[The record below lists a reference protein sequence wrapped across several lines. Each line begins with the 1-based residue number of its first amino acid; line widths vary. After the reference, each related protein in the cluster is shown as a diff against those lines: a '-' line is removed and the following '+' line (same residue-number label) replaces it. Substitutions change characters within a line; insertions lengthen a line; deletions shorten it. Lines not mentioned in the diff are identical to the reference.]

1 MTDALSEKQPT
12 AVLLRRYLA
21 HILDFWFHLATVAV
35 PFWLLATRSTVD
47 VASGDPYADT
57 FPVGAQRAIRI
68 DDRLFV
74 FDRNELIIIAAVSVA
89 VTVLFLVVIQGRLGS
104 TVGKLVTGLRAV
116 NGDGDRPGIIRAF
129 FRTLLLPID
138 ALPSTPFVPLIGG
151 LIALFTDTNRRLG
164 DLVAGTYVV
173 RRSAWG
179 SDPTS
184 EGGIDTTGWEPL
196 DDERSPVTTLA
207 EGEALRVG
215 DRAEPRRHR
224 DLHRAG
230 QRSRLPRPA
239 RRRPRPTSPSGTR
252 PGRPTCSGIRASSSG
267 CSSTSRPGSGVRSDD
282 RAVLG
287 LLHQFQQDQN
297 GAPEGDD
304 QRAEQI
310 SGPSHALTG
319 PRPP

>member
-12 AVLLRRYLA
+12 AVLFRRYLA

-74 FDRNELIIIAAVSVA
+74 FDRNELIIIAAVSAA
-89 VTVLFLVVIQGRLGS
+89 VTLVFLVVIQGRLGW
-104 TVGKLVTGLRAV
+104 TVGKLLTGLRAV
-116 NGDGDRPGIIRAF
+116 NADGERPGIIRAF

-138 ALPSTPFVPLIGG
+138 ALPSTPFLPLIGG

-184 EGGIDTTGWEPL
+184 EGGIDTTGWAPVDDEPL
-196 DDERSPVTTLA
+196 PVTTLA

-215 DRAEPRRHR
+215 DAADPAATETFTAPAAEPAAEAESAKAPTYQPQW
-224 DLHRAG
+224 D
-230 QRSRLPRPA
+230 PA
-239 RRRPRPTSPSGTR
+239 RQAYLQWHPGKEQWLQFDEPSGEWR
-252 PGRPTCSGIRASSSG
+252 PIG
-267 CSSTSRPGSGVRSDD
+267 
-282 RAVLG
+282 
-287 LLHQFQQDQN
+287 
-297 GAPEGDD
+297 
-304 QRAEQI
+304 
-310 SGPSHALTG
+310 
-319 PRPP
+319 